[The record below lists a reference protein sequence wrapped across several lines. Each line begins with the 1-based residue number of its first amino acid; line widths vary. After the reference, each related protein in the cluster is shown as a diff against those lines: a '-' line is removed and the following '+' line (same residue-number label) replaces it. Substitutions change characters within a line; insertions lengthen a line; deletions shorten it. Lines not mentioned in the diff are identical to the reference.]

1 MRPKRSQGAW
11 PEEPSKPQREF
22 TNITAA
28 PFFLSG
34 LQKTAEKT
42 CFLKEGRGR
51 GKENKGKKEKKEGMK
66 DRRIR
71 DKKRGR
77 ESFPGP
83 TAGH

>member
-1 MRPKRSQGAW
+1 MRPKRSQGAR

-51 GKENKGKKEKKEGMK
+51 GKEEEEERKTKGKKKRRKE
-66 DRRIR
+66 
-71 DKKRGR
+71 
-77 ESFPGP
+77 
-83 TAGH
+83 